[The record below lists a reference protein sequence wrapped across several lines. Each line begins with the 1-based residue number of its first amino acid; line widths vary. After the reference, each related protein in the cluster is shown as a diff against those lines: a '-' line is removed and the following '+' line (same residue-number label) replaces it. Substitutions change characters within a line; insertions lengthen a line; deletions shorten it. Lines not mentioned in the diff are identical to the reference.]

1 MTKRYPN
8 GKEALKDVD
17 LVVPEGDFVFL
28 VGPSGAGKSTLMK
41 LLIRDELA
49 TQGDVVI
56 DGYDLARIR
65 RRQVP
70 KDPAQDRDRVPGLQA
85 AAAQVRLGERR
96 VRARGHRHATPPDPA
111 GGGPGPRT
119 GRAHR
124 AGRPGPDQLSGGEQQ
139 RTAIARALVHDPRII
154 IADEPTGNLD
164 PVISWEIIQLLL
176 RINELGVTILMA
188 THDAEVVT
196 ALRKRVV
203 ALEDGRI
210 IRDETGAGLP
220 PRGLASVIAFVLF
233 SIGRAWQGFWRNA
246 LMSLAATL
254 TMVLML
260 LLLAGFFILQN
271 VLLASLSFVEQK
283 VEVVAY
289 VENTATQDQVD
300 ELVARIEAMPETAS
314 VEFITREVALERF
327 RATQEAQGREDLTKY
342 LESNPLYA
350 SLNVKLTNP
359 ARPRRR
365 GRDVAPGPDRAERAQ
380 HRGARRAGHHRD
392 RRRAHRRRRLLV
404 VVGLI
409 VLFIIVNTIRLAVVA
424 RAEEIEIMR
433 LVGAS
438 DAFIR
443 WPFVFEGALVGLLG
457 ALITLALLV
466 VAAEPLSQAMVGLLQ
481 HPAAAAGHGGPGH
494 GRDRAGTGLGLGV
507 LGSWVSVRTYLIR

>member
-1 MTKRYPN
+1 
-8 GKEALKDVD
+8 
-17 LVVPEGDFVFL
+17 
-28 VGPSGAGKSTLMK
+28 
-41 LLIRDELA
+41 
-49 TQGDVVI
+49 VI
-56 DGYDLARIR
+56 
-65 RRQVP
+65 P
-70 KDPAQDRDRVPGLQA
+70 
-85 AAAQVRLGERR
+85 
-96 VRARGHRHATPPDPA
+96 
-111 GGGPGPRT
+111 
-119 GRAHR
+119 
-124 AGRPGPDQLSGGEQQ
+124 
-139 RTAIARALVHDPRII
+139 
-154 IADEPTGNLD
+154 
-164 PVISWEIIQLLL
+164 
-176 RINELGVTILMA
+176 
-188 THDAEVVT
+188 
-196 ALRKRVV
+196 
-203 ALEDGRI
+203 
-210 IRDETGAGLP
+210 
-220 PRGLASVIAFVLF
+220 FVLF

-300 ELVARIEAMPETAS
+300 ELVARVGAMPETAS

-327 RATQEAQGREDLTKY
+327 RVAQEAQGREDLTKY

-350 SLNVKLTNP
+350 SLNVKLTS
-359 ARPRRR
+359 
-365 GRDVAPGPDRAERAQ
+365 PGDLEVLAETLRQDPIIRNVLNIEALVE
-380 HRGARRAGHHRD
+380 RVTTVTGVVRTGGGV
-392 RRRAHRRRRLLV
+392 LLV

-466 VAAEPLSQAMVGLLQ
+466 LAADPLSAAMVGFFNILPLQ
-481 HPAAAAGHGGPGH
+481 LGTL
-494 GRDRAGTGLGLGV
+494 GRDTAVIVLATGLGLGV

>member
-1 MTKRYPN
+1 MIP
-8 GKEALKDVD
+8 
-17 LVVPEGDFVFL
+17 
-28 VGPSGAGKSTLMK
+28 
-41 LLIRDELA
+41 
-49 TQGDVVI
+49 
-56 DGYDLARIR
+56 
-65 RRQVP
+65 
-70 KDPAQDRDRVPGLQA
+70 
-85 AAAQVRLGERR
+85 
-96 VRARGHRHATPPDPA
+96 
-111 GGGPGPRT
+111 
-119 GRAHR
+119 
-124 AGRPGPDQLSGGEQQ
+124 
-139 RTAIARALVHDPRII
+139 
-154 IADEPTGNLD
+154 
-164 PVISWEIIQLLL
+164 
-176 RINELGVTILMA
+176 
-188 THDAEVVT
+188 
-196 ALRKRVV
+196 
-203 ALEDGRI
+203 
-210 IRDETGAGLP
+210 
-220 PRGLASVIAFVLF
+220 FVLF

-260 LLLAGFFILQN
+260 LLLAGFFVLQN

-300 ELVARIEAMPETAS
+300 ELVARVGAMPETAS

-327 RATQEAQGREDLTKY
+327 RVAQEAQGREDLTKY

-350 SLNVKLTNP
+350 SLNVKLTSP
-359 ARPRRR
+359 
-365 GRDVAPGPDRAERAQ
+365 GDLEVVAEALRQDPIVRNVLNIEALVERVTTVTGVV
-380 HRGARRAGHHRD
+380 RTGGGV
-392 RRRAHRRRRLLV
+392 LLV

-466 VAAEPLSQAMVGLLQ
+466 IAADPLSRAMVGFFNLLPLQ
-481 HPAAAAGHGGPGH
+481 LGTL
-494 GRDRAGTGLGLGV
+494 GRDTAVIVLATGLGLGV